1 MSQVDLG
8 AGARALTGAGQ
19 SLTRI
24 GENVGQYAAKEDADN
39 LRLATARADAA
50 WLSKE
55 NELRQSF
62 KDDDPEFQ
70 TWGDKYQKGADEAR
84 QQIAGSLI
92 TDRRAR
98 ELWLARRES
107 DVVRGRTAIEG
118 RAETRNRD
126 YYYSTGLESLEN
138 LKKTYVAAGDDEET
152 RKQVIEAGKG
162 VVEDLRRRGV
172 INETQAMQFGSQWA
186 AGVAETEVSSL
197 KPLERIAVLSGNRAA
212 LKARESGGNPS
223 VVNQFGYT
231 GLYQYG
237 APRLQSLGVYSPGE
251 GEDLNGWSKSGRS
264 APGKWSGRFNIP
276 GFPEVKTHED
286 FRRNPAAQEAVAEID
301 DAFKDREIAQNGLE
315 KYIGQTVGGIQITR
329 DGIRNMI
336 HLGGAGGAKRALE
349 SGGSDDRQDA
359 NGTSVLEYARLGAGA
374 SSKRA
379 ARLAEYIA
387 PERRQ
392 AIAAASEREH
402 VAFVRQQEAEKRQQ
416 SADVEA
422 LKRDDLAAV
431 ENKGTGLAPE
441 TLSRAKIAEIQ
452 GEEAARVWE
461 AERARA
467 QRVFEATDGVQ
478 TLPEGEIYRR
488 LETLEPRPTAE
499 GYTTEGYADD
509 MAAYERARKR
519 ADRIVQAR
527 RSDPALAAE
536 AFDTVKKA
544 RANIQYDEDR
554 GVRMIRPESAQAII
568 GARLAA
574 QSQMGLEQPMAVT
587 KSEAAVIAR
596 NLRSIGEENPDG
608 LRKFMEGLNRT
619 YGEYADEVLAA
630 TIQHAN
636 VNRDLSV
643 LASQLLTKV
652 ASGTMPKT
660 AEMRKVDDLIDAA
673 AMENMMRA
681 GPVGLPPD
689 MQATPRATTRPNSRF
704 NQSAYSAMLD
714 RREQQDAQPQTE
726 KPATPPAP
734 ALATQ
739 AGVSDIRRLV
749 KDPSLQTEF
758 DAKYG
763 PGTAAEALKRW
774 RNMTSR

>member
-8 AGARALTGAGQ
+8 AGARALSGVGQ
-19 SLTRI
+19 SFSRI
-24 GENVGQYAAKEDADN
+24 GSDVGQYAAKEDADN
-39 LRLATARADAA
+39 LRIATARADAA

-55 NELRQSF
+55 NELRNSF

-70 TWGDKYQKGADEAR
+70 TWGDRYQKGADER
-84 QQIAGSLI
+84 RKQIAESLI

-98 ELWLARRES
+98 EFWLARREG

-118 RAETRNRD
+118 RAETRNKD

-172 INETQAMQFGSQWA
+172 IDETRAKQFGAQWA

-197 KPLERIAVLSGNRAA
+197 KPLERIALLQGNRAA

-237 APRLQSLGVYSPGE
+237 APRLQSLGVYSAGD
-251 GEDLNGWSKSGRS
+251 GEDMGAWSKSGRN

-301 DAFKDREIAQNGLE
+301 DAFKDREIVQNGLE
-315 KYIGQTVGGIQITR
+315 KYIGQTVGGIPITR

-349 SGGSDDRQDA
+349 SGGAEDRQDA

-392 AIAAASEREH
+392 AIAVASEREH
-402 VAFVRQQEAEKRQQ
+402 AGFVRQQETEKRQQ

-431 ENKGTGLAPE
+431 ESKGTGLAPE

-452 GEEAARVWE
+452 GEEAARLWE
-461 AERARA
+461 NERARA

-478 TLPEGEIYRR
+478 TLPEGEIYSR
-488 LETLEPRPTAE
+488 LEILEPRPNAQGFTN
-499 GYTTEGYADD
+499 EGYADD
-509 MAAYERARKR
+509 MAAYERARKK

-544 RANIQYDEDR
+544 RASIQYDEDR
-554 GVRMIRPESAQAII
+554 GVRMIRPESAQTII

-574 QSQMGLEQPMAVT
+574 QSQMGIEQPMAVT

-619 YGEYADEVLAA
+619 YGEYADEVLAS

-643 LASQLLTKV
+643 LAGQILGKV
-652 ASGTMPKT
+652 ANGTMPRT
-660 AEMRKVDDLIDAA
+660 DEMRKVDALTDADGLENVMRGARPPAVPPVRRDAFGMRQQMLIRD
-673 AMENMMRA
+673 
-681 GPVGLPPD
+681 
-689 MQATPRATTRPNSRF
+689 QAREMAS
-704 NQSAYSAMLD
+704 
-714 RREQQDAQPQTE
+714 REQQQAQA
-726 KPATPPAP
+726 PATPPAP
-734 ALATQ
+734 ALAN
-739 AGVSDIRRLV
+739 AEGIADIRRLTQ
-749 KDPSLQTEF
+749 DPSLATEF
-758 DAKYG
+758 EAKYG

-774 RNMTSR
+774 RTMTGR